1 MATRHVTN
9 NSTSLRP
16 ILFALRSVRRNV
28 LYIILLSAFLTLAG
42 CRQSDSPAPAEPN
55 EPKTST
61 PAEPNEPKVT
71 PATATNEPDASPE
84 LITAETSLFDG
95 KTLGKWKVTDFG
107 GQGEVTVKDGAI
119 HMDIGQDMT
128 GITWA
133 GPLIRMDYEIT
144 LDAMRT
150 KGNDFFC
157 ALTFPFGDKPCSLIL
172 GGWGGSLCG
181 LSNIDY
187 YDAANN
193 QTTRMMS
200 FEDNKWY
207 HARLRITP
215 DKIEAWLDDEVLV
228 NINAKGRHIDI
239 RAEVDLSQPLGVAT
253 WQTAGAVRNIVV
265 KPVTG
270 GPLLPTPEF

>member
-1 MATRHVTN
+1 MTARDATNT
-9 NSTSLRP
+9 ST
-16 ILFALRSVRRNV
+16 ALRSARRNF
-28 LYIILLSAFLTLAG
+28 LYIILLSAFLILGG
-42 CRQSDSPAPAEPN
+42 CRRSDSPAPAAP
-55 EPKTST
+55 
-61 PAEPNEPKVT
+61 
-71 PATATNEPDASPE
+71 NEPDA
-84 LITAETSLFDG
+84 G

-107 GQGEVTVKDGAI
+107 GQGEVAVKDGAI

-128 GITWA
+128 GITWS

-157 ALTFPFGDKPCSLIL
+157 GLTFPFGDKPCSLIL
-172 GGWGGSLCG
+172 GGWGGGLCG

-193 QTTRMMS
+193 ETTRMIS
-200 FEDNKWY
+200 FENNKWY
-207 HARLRITP
+207 HVRLRVTP

-228 NINAKGRHIDI
+228 NINVKGRHIDI
-239 RAEVDLSQPLGVAT
+239 RAEVDLSQPLGIAT
-253 WQTAGAVRNIVV
+253 WQTASAVRNIVV

>member
-16 ILFALRSVRRNV
+16 ILFTSHSAGRNV
-28 LYIILLSAFLTLAG
+28 LYIMLLSALFALAG
-42 CRQSDSPAPAEPN
+42 CAKSTAPCPVAADEPKVAAPAEK
-55 EPKTST
+55 E
-61 PAEPNEPKVT
+61 EPKVT
-71 PATATNEPDASPE
+71 PPPPKEEPKAQPE
-84 LITAETSLFDG
+84 LITTETSLFDG
-95 KTLGKWKVTDFG
+95 KTLGNWKVTDFG
-107 GQGEVTVKDGAI
+107 GQGEVAVKDGAI

-133 GPLIRMDYEIT
+133 GPLIRMDYEIS

-172 GGWGGSLCG
+172 GGWGGNLCG

-228 NINAKGRHIDI
+228 NINVKGRHVDI
-239 RAEVDLSQPLGVAT
+239 RAEVDLSQPLGIAT

-270 GPLLPTPEF
+270 GPLLPAPEF

>member
-1 MATRHVTN
+1 MATTHVTN

-71 PATATNEPDASPE
+71 PATATNEPNVSPE

-107 GQGEVTVKDGAI
+107 GQGEVAVKDGAI
-119 HMDIGQDMT
+119 HMEIGQDMT
-128 GITWA
+128 GITWS
-133 GPLIRMDYEIT
+133 GPLIRMDYEIS

-157 ALTFPFGDKPCSLIL
+157 ALTFPCGDKPCSLVL
-172 GGWGGSLCG
+172 GGWGGGLCG

-200 FEDNKWY
+200 FENNKWY

-228 NINAKGRHIDI
+228 NINVKDRHVDI

-253 WQTAGAVRNIVV
+253 WQTAGAVRNIVI

>member
-1 MATRHVTN
+1 MTARDATNT
-9 NSTSLRP
+9 STSFRP

-28 LYIILLSAFLTLAG
+28 LYIILLSAFLALAG
-42 CRQSDSPAPAEPN
+42 CRRSDSPAPPAPNEPNASAQAEPN
-55 EPKTST
+55 ES
-61 PAEPNEPKVT
+61 KVT
-71 PATATNEPDASPE
+71 LPTADQGDVSSDT
-84 LITAETSLFDG
+84 ITTETSLFDG

-107 GQGEVTVKDGAI
+107 GQGEVAVKDGAI

-128 GITWA
+128 GITWS

-157 ALTFPFGDKPCSLIL
+157 GLTFPFGDKPCSLIL

-193 QTTRMMS
+193 ETTRMNS
-200 FEDNKWY
+200 FENNKWC
-207 HARLRITP
+207 HVRLRVTP

-228 NINAKGRHIDI
+228 NINVKGRHIDI
-239 RAEVDLSQPLGVAT
+239 RAEVDLSQPLGIAT

-270 GPLLPTPEF
+270 GPLLSSEPEF